1 VPTWIELAMK
11 KENFTA
17 GRIAAFKCADGKQQS
32 IYWDAK
38 TPGLGL
44 RVTKAGAKSYIYET
58 RFNGKTLRVT
68 IGDDRSYSITEAQR
82 AATELKSNT
91 DKAIDPR
98 ELKADKLVQHEA
110 RLMRD
115 KSMSDSLLVPWDE
128 YIRESSDKIRDP
140 WGQRHIN
147 DHVRMSAKGG
157 DKRRRSAGQT
167 QEGLLR
173 PLLILNF
180 KQLTQ
185 IVITKW
191 LQDNSQIRPTQTA
204 LAYRLFRAFYNW
216 LGEHDVYKD
225 LIVEDLL
232 ATKKIKS
239 NIPKVLPRKVSLQ
252 REQLAGWFKAVKSLP
267 SQVQQAYL
275 QILLLTGARREEL
288 AELQWAKV
296 DFKNRAIEI
305 KDKVDDS
312 RLRTIPLTP
321 YVARLLNDLKAELK
335 IQLTARNYRNKENEL
350 LSAYVFP
357 SRGISGYIVSP
368 THRIYTEALKREGL
382 EHMAAHDLRRSFAT
396 MGEEADVADGVIKQI
411 MGHKPKS
418 GDTTEAHYKV
428 RTIGRLRDK
437 HIEIERWILDQADIE
452 QPQTQTVESQ
462 SLLTLVK

>member
-1 VPTWIELAMK
+1 MK

-44 RVTKAGAKSYIYET
+44 RVTKAGAKSYIFET
-58 RFNGKTLRVT
+58 RFNGKTLRIT

-110 RLMRD
+110 RLVRD
-115 KSMSDSLLVPWDE
+115 KSMSDTLLVPWEE
-128 YIRESSDKIRDP
+128 YVRESSAKIRDP

-147 DHVRMSAKGG
+147 DHLRMAAAGGAKR
-157 DKRRRSAGQT
+157 KRGAGTT

-173 PLLILNF
+173 PLLALNF

-185 IVITKW
+185 TTITKW
-191 LQDNSQIRPTQTA
+191 LQDNSQTRPTQTA

-216 LGEHDVYKD
+216 LSEHEVYKG
-225 LIVEDLL
+225 LVIEDLL
-232 ATKKIKS
+232 ATKKVRS
-239 NIPKVLPRKVSLQ
+239 NVPKVLPRKVAMQ
-252 REQLAGWFKAVKSLP
+252 REQLAGWFRAVKSLP
-267 SQVQQAYL
+267 SHVHQAYL
-275 QILLLTGARREEL
+275 QVLLLTGARREEL
-288 AELQWAKV
+288 AELQWDKV
-296 DFKNRAIEI
+296 DFKNRVIEI

-321 YVARLLNDLKAELK
+321 YVAALLVYLKEELK
-335 IQLTARNYRNKENEL
+335 LQLAARNGRNKTSEQ

-357 SRGISGYIVSP
+357 SRGASGYIVSP

-382 EHMAAHDLRRSFAT
+382 EHLAAHDLRRSFAT

-437 HIEIERWILDQADIE
+437 HIEIERWILGQAGIE
-452 QPQTQTVESQ
+452 QPKPDESQ
-462 SLLTLVK
+462 LHLTVVN